1 MKVWFFN
8 HASELKNCRDIRVIG
23 SSRVYGDTL
32 ESALKL
38 LETLRIHVTGYEYE
52 EFIHGIYNS
61 VNEDTYLVFLDSNH
75 CFNFDELLHLLS
87 FWTNHTYYF
96 NDVNLLG
103 TKEDAVCCNF
113 IYPVVCEYISAKLPE
128 LEGYDASIPKDKNF
142 HSEMKSKVGKEI

>member
-61 VNEDTYLVFLDSNH
+61 VNEDTYLVF
-75 CFNFDELLHLLS
+75 
-87 FWTNHTYYF
+87 
-96 NDVNLLG
+96 
-103 TKEDAVCCNF
+103 
-113 IYPVVCEYISAKLPE
+113 
-128 LEGYDASIPKDKNF
+128 
-142 HSEMKSKVGKEI
+142 